1 MFQKVVCTLFGVL
14 FILSGA
20 YSQKN
25 LDGCNLS
32 LSGEVTDTHDGSV
45 LSYASLFILELQKGE
60 VADEKGNFKFSNL
73 CEGVYTVIV
82 MHIGCEPDT
91 SVIDLKESIKLKM
104 DLEHHVEELAET
116 NVFAYKAVK
125 ENGIT
130 SSDRWVNGHLSSM
143 SSVAALSSTVNGVSI
158 LQSGTNVAKPVIHGL
173 HSNRITMVNNDV
185 ALEGQNW
192 GIEHAPEIDPFAAER
207 LTVVKGASALRYG
220 TSAIG
225 GTIIALPDEPIMSD
239 YLIGQ
244 VYLGAATNNRKGLA
258 AFKLNGR
265 FEQFEKWNFGIQGSL
280 KKSGTVKTPRYY
292 LHNTGM
298 EEYDYSWS
306 VGYQNKGF
314 TSTVHYSQFNAD
326 IGVFSGAH
334 IGNLTD
340 LENAIASDQPRP
352 EDRGEFSYAIDRPY
366 QHVEHETIQWKN
378 VLNRKK
384 GEWQLVLARQFNLR
398 EEYDKHLPR
407 GFSADESLP
416 EFAINL
422 ESYTGSLVF
431 EVKKKKGFQYEAGVN
446 GITQINR
453 LKGSRSFIPAYTA
466 NGMGAY
472 TAFSYDKGFWM
483 SSFGA
488 RLEQKYY
495 NAEMVEQNQLV
506 NNEKRFIT
514 PALTAEVIYKRFK
527 LVDIGLNYT
536 FAQRAPGINE
546 LFSDG
551 IHHGVA
557 AIEYGDE
564 NLNPE
569 SSQKVSGSFA
579 YVSKDNKSNIDL
591 TLYSNWIADFIYLQ
605 PQETALTIRGA
616 FPVYQQQQTNAFLS
630 GADLSWN
637 QNLTKHLALEMKG
650 SYLYAQNVS
659 EDKPLIFMP
668 ANRVFSGLS
677 YTFNSTE
684 LLYKPFIQLGVNH
697 VFEQK
702 RVPLD
707 EDFAD
712 APSAYSLLS
721 LSAGGRLSISQNFNL
736 FVDITIEN
744 LTNTVYRDY
753 MNRFRY
759 YADEMGRNI
768 SLNVRVPFII
778 NTKKNRDNE

>member
-1 MFQKVVCTLFGVL
+1 MFQKVVSTLFGVL

-20 YSQKN
+20 FSQKN

-32 LSGEVTDTHDGSV
+32 LSGKVTDTHDGSD
-45 LSYASLFILELQKGE
+45 LSYSSLFILELQRGE

-73 CEGVYTVIV
+73 CEGEYTLIV

-91 SVIDLKESIKLKM
+91 SVINLTESIKLKM
-104 DLEHHVEELAET
+104 DLEHHAEELAQT
-116 NVFAYKAVK
+116 NIIAFKVAKD
-125 ENGIT
+125 NGIT
-130 SSDRWVNGHLSSM
+130 SSETRINNHLSSM
-143 SSVAALSSTVNGVSI
+143 TSIAALSSTVNGVSM

-225 GTIIALPDEPIMSD
+225 GTIIVLPDEPIMSD

-244 VYLGAATNNRKGLA
+244 VYLGVASNNRKGLA

-265 FEQFEKWNFGIQGSL
+265 FEHFEKWNFGIQGSL
-280 KKSGTVKTPRYY
+280 KKSGTVNTPRYY

-298 EEYDYSWS
+298 EEFNYSWT
-306 VGYQNKGF
+306 VGYQNGAY
-314 TSTVHYSQFNAD
+314 TSTVLYSQFNAN

-340 LENAIASDQPRP
+340 LENALASDQPRP
-352 EDRGEFSYAIDRPY
+352 EDRGEFSYALKRPY

-384 GEWQLVLARQFNLR
+384 GDWQLVLARQFNLR
-398 EEYDKHLPR
+398 EEFDKHLPR
-407 GFSADESLP
+407 GSSSNESVP

-422 ESYTGSLVF
+422 ESYTGSLIF
-431 EVKKKKGFQYEAGVN
+431 ESKMNKGFQYEVGLN
-446 GITQINR
+446 GITQVNR
-453 LKGSRSFIPAYTA
+453 LKGSRSFIPAYIA

-472 TAFSYDKGFWM
+472 TAVSYNKGYWE

-488 RLEQKYY
+488 RLEQKNY
-495 NAEMVEQNQLV
+495 NAEMVEKNQIV
-506 NNEKRFIT
+506 NKEKRFIT
-514 PALTAEVIYKRFK
+514 PALTAEVKYNRFK

-564 NLNPE
+564 HLNPE
-569 SSQKVSGSFA
+569 SSQKVSGSLA
-579 YVSKDNKSNIDL
+579 YISMNKKSKIDL
-591 TLYSNWIADFIYLQ
+591 TLYSNWIRDFIYLQ
-605 PQETALTIRGA
+605 PKEAALTIRGA
-616 FPVYQQQQTNAFLS
+616 FPVYQQQQTNAFFT

-637 QNLTKHLALEMKG
+637 QNFTEQLALEMRG
-650 SYLYAQNVS
+650 SYLYAQNVN

-684 LLYKPFIQLGVNH
+684 ALYRPFVQFGVNH
-697 VFEQK
+697 IFEQK

-707 EDFAD
+707 EDFAN

-721 LSAGGRLSISQNFNL
+721 LSAGGRLSISQNFNV
-736 FVDITIEN
+736 FIAITIEN
-744 LTNTVYRDY
+744 LTNRVYRDY

-768 SLNVRVPFII
+768 SLNVRVPFLI
-778 NTKKNRDNE
+778 NTKKNRNNE